1 MRASAIPLLV
11 TLALSPARQVA
22 AAPVWYWAY
31 QGAGVTAHGR
41 LTTDPQPD
49 ARGSYRVT
57 GITGT
62 RNGVAIVRLAAAGR
76 PIPGNA
82 PYRVDNRLRPGRSP
96 LTEAGLGYALADGS
110 YAAAEPLFLPENG
123 LGVLRDPD
131 RKPQGAQEII
141 RKLFDLTPAETSLA
155 LLLTNGLTLEE
166 AADELAIS
174 KNTARSHLRAIFS
187 KTGVTRQATLVRMLL
202 NSVLSLG

>member
-22 AAPVWYWAY
+22 AAPVCYWAY

-110 YAAAEPLFLPENG
+110 YASPFRKRNGGQMLEYLSAPPLRNG
-123 LGVLRDPD
+123 RGIEVTIRFTIRRLR
-131 RKPQGAQEII
+131 
-141 RKLFDLTPAETSLA
+141 
-155 LLLTNGLTLEE
+155 
-166 AADELAIS
+166 
-174 KNTARSHLRAIFS
+174 
-187 KTGVTRQATLVRMLL
+187 
-202 NSVLSLG
+202 